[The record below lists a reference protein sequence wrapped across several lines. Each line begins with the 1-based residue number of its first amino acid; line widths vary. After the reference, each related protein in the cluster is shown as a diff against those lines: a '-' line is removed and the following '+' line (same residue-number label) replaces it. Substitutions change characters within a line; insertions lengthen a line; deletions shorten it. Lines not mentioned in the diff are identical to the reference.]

1 MAIPLFSLSLQRK
14 VDIVKA
20 EEYAKKDAFA
30 KHCSVELIAA
40 CEGAAKAKLLI
51 GDIHLNGMGITHGA
65 ALFTLADFTFGA
77 AANSHGYDAVTIN
90 THMSF
95 LKSTGKGDWLFAE
108 ATEINLRGRVG
119 SYHIKITDQ
128 AGQIIAIFEGLAYRK
143 F

>member
-1 MAIPLFSLSLQRK
+1 MN
-14 VDIVKA
+14 A

-30 KHCSVELIAA
+30 KHCNVELIEAK
-40 CEGAAKAKLLI
+40 EGAAKAKLLI
-51 GDIHLNGMGITHGA
+51 TDNHLNGMGITHGA

-95 LKSTGKGDWLFAE
+95 LKSTAAGDTLFAE
-108 ATEINLRGRVG
+108 ASEVNLRGRIG
-119 SYHIKITDQ
+119 SYHVKITDE